1 MTITGSIGVTSLMPK
16 FTHFKDKFG
25 VSFHTLTSSKLKSIF
40 DRSRKLNQSDKSV
53 LERDV
58 KFVYNNFL
66 SRVSEGRNIPINKL
80 QQYAQGRIWLGSQA
94 KDYGLIDE
102 IGDLEDAFNEAKT
115 LASLHEQDG
124 VPILKWQPN
133 IKNVSDC
140 LRSLRNMRSC
150 FAPVKKT
157 FVKEFTSS
165 SYTSMLESQKVI
177 SVFKVY

>member
-1 MTITGSIGVTSLMPK
+1 MFII
-16 FTHFKDKFG
+16 
-25 VSFHTLTSSKLKSIF
+25 I
-40 DRSRKLNQSDKSV
+40 
-53 LERDV
+53 
-58 KFVYNNFL
+58 FL

-150 FAPVKKT
+150 LLQLKKLLL
-157 FVKEFTSS
+157 KN
-165 SYTSMLESQKVI
+165 LRAHHILQC
-177 SVFKVY
+177 